1 MGLFSLTS
9 TPTTPSLQKQT
20 STPVAATFKSNDPTA
35 IAYGAN
41 PFVPTGQ
48 YTNSPTSVQIPV
60 TQSQTGIQTP
70 VVGSTVQTASPTYT
84 NQQAQQIMADSN
96 AALGI
101 SPGAKVSPVNY
112 NVPVNTNNPIPSSLV
127 GTQTSQSDLADMWKQ
142 KYNDLLS
149 GKDPN
154 LNASDNLM
162 QQIFSAKQYTPEEQ
176 ANLQNLS
183 DINSTITAA
192 TLSERRQIKQLQEDG
207 MLTKEQASAFTSEAQ
222 RRADAHLADLTAAQ
236 TGITNSLGVQAAI
249 RGNNLGALQS
259 LFDMTKGTMTLS
271 PGQSL
276 YSATGNQVAG
286 AQGIAPQVTSL
297 ATQLYQQS
305 LTTGNTMVDPQTGQP
320 DFQKY
325 LQQAS
330 LLTGLP
336 LPMNMQSSSVGVTT
350 PGAGTQGG
358 MYGAQGYGNINM
370 IPQGLQKYVTS
381 ETASDSMKQPISF
394 IPLDQVPDALK
405 DTMKQYAKNS
415 GIPAL
420 DANGVSAFRAAQQIL
435 NIVDATKALSIRN
448 LGSGVSGRITNTM
461 KNWANSFLQ
470 NNPDLSN
477 FAQLSDAASKAT
489 TALAGG
495 SGSGFRMNS
504 GIIDNAVKN
513 MPTAN
518 DNLETALSK
527 ADALAT
533 QILTGLK
540 PVFPNITTENYGNLL
555 QSQYGV
561 GSSIPTANA
570 QGKIIN
576 TKAGAVDNSWFN

>member
-336 LPMNMQSSSVGVTT
+336 LPMNMQSSSVGATT

-358 MYGAQGYGNINM
+358 TYGAQGYGNINM

-555 QSQYGV
+555 QSQYGG